1 MLAWYF
7 LPSSATFRGRC
18 VNRTLVFLFGV
29 LLAATAAAEPITVPI
44 NYEID
49 GTAYESVLI
58 HADDADASRPGV
70 LLVPNWLGINDN
82 ALARARELTDR
93 YVVFVVDM
101 YGKGTRP
108 TDFEQAGAASQSA
121 LADRAVTRARIA
133 QALASFREHGGDRL
147 QADRIAAIGYCF
159 GGTVAL
165 ELARAGA
172 DVRGVV
178 SIHGNPGPVLE
189 PAGSTI
195 PASVLVLH
203 GADDAFVPE
212 VQLRAF
218 EQEMRDAGAD
228 WSLISYGGAKHCFAE
243 PEANNTPPG
252 CLFDATAARRSRQA
266 LDAFLAERLDR

>member
-1 MLAWYF
+1 M
-7 LPSSATFRGRC
+7 FRILLLS
-18 VNRTLVFLFGV
+18 LVV
-29 LLAATAAAEPITVPI
+29 ASMSVAASEPVSETVS
-44 NYEID
+44 YEID
-49 GTAYESVLI
+49 GTAYESLLV
-58 HADDADASRPGV
+58 HDGRDDVARPGV
-70 LLVPNWLGINDN
+70 LLIPNWLGINDN
-82 ALARARELTDR
+82 ALARAHELTDR

-101 YGKGTRP
+101 YGKDTRP
-108 TDFEQAGAASQSA
+108 GDFDQAGAASQSA

-133 QALASFREHGGDRL
+133 QALASFREHAGGRL

-178 SIHGNPGPVLE
+178 SIHGNPGPVLA
-189 PAGSTI
+189 PAGPAI

-212 VQLRAF
+212 AQLRGF

-266 LDAFLAERLDR
+266 LDAFLAERLKP

>member
-1 MLAWYF
+1 MIRTLAW
-7 LPSSATFRGRC
+7 
-18 VNRTLVFLFGV
+18 LFG
-29 LLAATAAAEPITVPI
+29 LLWVTTAAAEPIIVPI
-44 NYEID
+44 GYEID
-49 GTAYESVLI
+49 GVRYESLLV
-58 HADDADASRPGV
+58 HDGEAGARRPGV

-82 ALARARELTDR
+82 ALARARELADR

-101 YGKGTRP
+101 YGKDIRP
-108 TDFEQAGAASQSA
+108 SDFGQAGVASQSA
-121 LADRAVTRARIA
+121 LADRAVTRSRIA
-133 QALASFREHGGDRL
+133 QALASFREHGGGRVKT
-147 QADRIAAIGYCF
+147 DRIAAIGYCF

-178 SIHGNPGPVLE
+178 SIHGNPGPVLA

-203 GADDAFVPE
+203 GADDSFVPE
-212 VQLRAF
+212 AQLRAF

-228 WSLISYGGAKHCFAE
+228 WSLISYGGARHCFAE
-243 PEANNTPPG
+243 PEADNTPPG